1 MPRPSGRGGIGLLRS
16 RAGKAESPSGRFGVS
31 RGGVALDLEPVDDLG
46 VEGPASGLSSR
57 PCATSLS
64 TAPTTAATPSRT
76 PSSPRYRTGK
86 LLPGQ
91 EVHSAKQFS
100 GEHKGQGAVFQ
111 MLGRMMEASQGTF
124 AIDTVHTLMA
134 NGDLVTATIRFS
146 GRRDDAS
153 MTMDGVDL
161 LRIADGKI
169 TEMWLFSEDPA
180 TEDAFWG

>member
-1 MPRPSGRGGIGLLRS
+1 MTSANIDIARTYFQAVQTGDMAALGELLD
-16 RAGKAESPSGRFGVS
+16 ADIVWHQ
-31 RGGVALDLEPVDDLG
+31 
-46 VEGPASGLSSR
+46 
-57 PCATSLS
+57 
-64 TAPTTAATPSRT
+64 
-76 PSSPRYRTGK
+76 
-86 LLPGQ
+86 PG
-91 EVHSAKQFS
+91 ANQFS
-100 GEHKGQGAVFQ
+100 GEHKGRGAVFQ

-124 AIDTVHTLMA
+124 TIDMVHTLMA